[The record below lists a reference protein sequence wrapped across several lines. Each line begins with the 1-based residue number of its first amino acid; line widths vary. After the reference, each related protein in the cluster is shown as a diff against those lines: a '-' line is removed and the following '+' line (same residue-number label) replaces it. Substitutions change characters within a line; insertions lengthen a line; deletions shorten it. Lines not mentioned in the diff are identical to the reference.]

1 MTEEEIKLRTKFYLA
16 RVSTSIEELRT
27 MDKEYTSYPGL
38 TMKQAKETYNK
49 ILEFK
54 NSLDPDGVKIVRS

>member
-16 RVSTSIEELRT
+16 PASTSIDELRI

-38 TMKQAKETYNK
+38 TMEQAKETYNK

>member
-16 RVSTSIEELRT
+16 PASTSIDELRI

-38 TMKQAKETYNK
+38 TMEQAKETYNK

-54 NSLDPDGVKIVRS
+54 IV

>member
-16 RVSTSIEELRT
+16 PKDISLDTLRQ

-38 TMKQAKETYNK
+38 SLKQAQATVAKLK
-49 ILEFK
+49 
-54 NSLDPDGVKIVRS
+54 PM

>member
-16 RVSTSIEELRT
+16 PASTSIDELRR
-27 MDKEYTSYPGL
+27 MDKEYTSYPGA
-38 TMKQAKETYNK
+38 TYEQAVELGRKV
-49 ILEFK
+49 LDFK